1 MITLAHI
8 QEVRSRIAAARSEGK
23 SIGFVPTMGYLH
35 DGHCSLLRK
44 AKQEHGFVVLSIF
57 VNPTQFAPTE
67 DLDRYPRDLER
78 DSRNAEAAGCD
89 LIFVPSV
96 AEMYPQGYSSYVTV
110 EGLSSVLEGEFRP
123 EHFRGVTTV
132 VMKLMN
138 IVQADTTYFG
148 QKDAQQSIIIKKMA
162 ADLNLPGRIDIVPTV
177 READGLAMSSRNVY
191 LTPEQRSNAPVL
203 HRSLQ
208 LAQQLTRSGERD
220 PQVIIEAMRS
230 LIQQHAP
237 TQIDYIRI
245 VGASDLQE
253 RTVLVTGETVL
264 IPLAVRFGTTRLIDN
279 IVITI

>member
-35 DGHCSLLRK
+35 DGHCALLRK

-162 ADLNLPGRIDIVPTV
+162 ADLNQPGRIDIVPTV